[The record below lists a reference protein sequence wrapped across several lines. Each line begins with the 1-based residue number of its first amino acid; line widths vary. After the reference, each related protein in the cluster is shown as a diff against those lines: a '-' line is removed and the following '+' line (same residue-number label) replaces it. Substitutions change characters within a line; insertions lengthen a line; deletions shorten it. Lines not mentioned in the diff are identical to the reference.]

1 VTPELFRERFALA
14 TFADGGVLVD
24 LQTGSYSRVN
34 AAGAAIFEEVERA
47 RGTDDAIAAV
57 AQRLGI
63 DLSTATNHVGAMLTA
78 LAGEGVRRE
87 PLDPFRYRPA
97 ADGGY
102 DVWHDATRVLHVHE
116 GGRLLTLASPPETLP
131 LRIYDYVSGIAP
143 KLLYLRGVTVMHGS
157 SCMRGDALLGICG
170 KSRAGKTTTARTFA
184 RHGCSLMSEDLLVF
198 DPDLSKARIFV
209 DGEKTVDRWA
219 HEAAAALAAGDGSTA
234 DTEGLMSAA
243 SGDTVPLRTLWFLD
257 AARRGERFEVRTLG
271 RTRTLE
277 LVVANHFLGAGG
289 TGMWRR
295 HLATSHTIAGSVG
308 ACELDLPNGL
318 DRLDEAIGR
327 YTTNSAS

>member
-1 VTPELFRERFALA
+1 VTPEMFRERFALA
-14 TFADGGVLVD
+14 TFADGGVVVD
-24 LQTGSYSRVN
+24 LQTGSYSRLN
-34 AAGAAIFEEVERA
+34 ATGAVMLAAFEGAATIDAAAEACASRFGIAGKVALHDLRA
-47 RGTDDAIAAV
+47 LVG
-57 AQRLGI
+57 
-63 DLSTATNHVGAMLTA
+63 DLN
-78 LAGEGVRRE
+78 GEGVRRE

-102 DVWHDATRVLHVHE
+102 DVWHDATHVLHVHE
-116 GGRLLTLASPPETLP
+116 GGRLLTLASPPEALP

-143 KLLYLRGVTVMHGS
+143 KILFLRGVTVMHGS

-184 RHGCSLMSEDLLVF
+184 KHGCALMSEDLLVF
-198 DPDLSKARIFV
+198 DPDLSKARVFV
-209 DGEKTVDRWA
+209 GGEKTADRWA
-219 HEAAAALAAGDGSTA
+219 REAAAALAAGTGSTA

-243 SGDTVPLRTLWFLD
+243 SGDSVPLRTLWFLD
-257 AARRGERFEVRTLG
+257 AARRGERFEARTLG

-277 LVVANHFLGAGG
+277 MVVANHFLGAGG
-289 TGMWRR
+289 TAMWRR
-295 HLATSHTIAGSVG
+295 HLATSHTIAGSVSG
-308 ACELDLPNGL
+308 CELDLPDGL